1 LNTSILLDLSSCRG
15 IFTFGPDSITVP
27 GPCGL
32 TGPNTVVCPLN
43 INILENCKGDY
54 KITLLDDNGCAL
66 STLVLRCSQFSITPI
81 AEAVND
87 QTALEDLY
95 AVTPAKTHLIQIN
108 ANNLNLV
115 GDYIHFEEAAYFYRR
130 VSQSYLNLWCGAES
144 KGLICQI
151 FDNVDNVISTINS
164 SVTVNVTNRDV
175 DQTIESGIFTI
186 LYDAGTDPASTIT
199 VTLNPEVQ
207 TQVVYNL
214 VNDLI
219 KSRVIALKQLC
230 ECGKVCIDHI
240 PHVQQ
245 GPCQAFKGCCGT
257 RY

>member
-1 LNTSILLDLSSCRG
+1 MVHCCPTNCQTCYLNTSILLDLSSCRG
-15 IFTFGPDSITVP
+15 VFTFGADSLTVP

-43 INILENCKGDY
+43 VNILENCKGDY

-66 STLVLRCSQFSITPI
+66 DTLVLRCSQFAITPI

-87 QTALEDLY
+87 EVALEALY
-95 AVTPAKTHLIQIN
+95 DVMPAKTHLVQIN

-115 GDYIHFEEAAYFYRR
+115 GEYVHFEEAAYFYRR

-151 FDNVDNVISTINS
+151 LDNADDVISNLQ
-164 SVTVNVTNRDV
+164 NETNIQFV
-175 DQTIESGIFTI
+175 
-186 LYDAGTDPASTIT
+186 Y
-199 VTLNPEVQ
+199 TLA
-207 TQVVYNL
+207 
-214 VNDLI
+214 NDLI

-245 GPCQAFKGCCGT
+245 GPCQALKGCCPK